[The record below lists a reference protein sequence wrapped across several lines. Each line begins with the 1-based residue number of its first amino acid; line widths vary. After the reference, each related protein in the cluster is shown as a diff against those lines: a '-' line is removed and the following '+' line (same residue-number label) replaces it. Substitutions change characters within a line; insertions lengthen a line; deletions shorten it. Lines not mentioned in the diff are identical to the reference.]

1 MKKLTLAAAL
11 LSMAAVCTTSAISID
26 FNNDAPGSYPS
37 NGPGYTVSGTGAVQ
51 KGSLDGQYAAPDGD
65 GTNFLNVRGGESITF
80 TFSTPQTY
88 LSFLWGSVDG
98 YNGFST
104 GTSGPTT
111 FALSGIN
118 FSYTGQDAIDSGMVR
133 LHDTFTYSSP
143 MAAFTTL
150 TFTSDQ
156 NSFELDDINTNAPSS
171 VPDGGTTAALLGLA
185 MVGIVVVRSKFSVA

>member
-11 LSMAAVCTTSAISID
+11 LSMAAVCTASAISID
-26 FNNDAPGSYPS
+26 FNNDTPGSFPS
-37 NGPGYTVSGTGAVQ
+37 NGNGYTVSGTGTVQ
-51 KGSLDGQYAAPDGD
+51 QGNSAGQYAAPDGD
-65 GTNFLNVRGGESITF
+65 TTNFLNVRGGESITF
-80 TFSTPQTY
+80 TFDTPQTY

-111 FALSGIN
+111 FALSGVN
-118 FSYTGQDAIDSGMVR
+118 FSYTGQDAINNGLVG
-133 LHDTFTYSSP
+133 LHGTFTYSSP

-156 NSFELDDINTNAPSS
+156 NSFELDNINTSAPTRA
-171 VPDGGTTAALLGLA
+171 PDGGTTAALLGLA
-185 MVGIVVVRSKFSVA
+185 MVGIVAVRSKFSVA